1 MVVKSFTDSTHR
13 IDFALTFEKTNQRY
27 SSIIFYCR
35 ETHVQPFEQFNL
47 SYCFIRNEESIAMN
61 NWKLEYKELILK
73 CDKEAAKELV
83 LSEIP
88 AGKIIYK
95 YFRGIKRD
103 YDTITAPELWL
114 CNAYC
119 LNDPFDCA
127 FIKGYHSVVEKYRN
141 KEIAINKQ
149 NETFVSCFSEHS
161 DSMVMWGIYANCHRG
176 ICVGYSLK
184 ELVEKFDCMPVIYE
198 KTLPQYSDDTSALIN
213 TLTKYID
220 WEYEHEWRIV
230 RFNKKYRMENGYK
243 IDFVKPKEI
252 ILGLKSND
260 FLWRVDNTG
269 TLSDEIN
276 PNKLIKYSEN
286 ILGTNCRQYQI
297 LTSDTGYTWDKIIR
311 I

>member
-1 MVVKSFTDSTHR
+1 MEHIYIACGYTDLR
-13 IDFALTFEKTNQRY
+13 
-27 SSIIFYCR
+27 
-35 ETHVQPFEQFNL
+35 
-47 SYCFIRNEESIAMN
+47 
-61 NWKLEYKELILK
+61 
-73 CDKEAAKELV
+73 
-83 LSEIP
+83 
-88 AGKIIYK
+88 
-95 YFRGIKRD
+95 RGIDGLAQIIQNQFSLDPCSNSLFLFCGRRRD
-103 YDTITAPELWL
+103 RIKALLWEGDGFVL
-114 CNAYC
+114 
-119 LNDPFDCA
+119 L
-127 FIKGYHSVVEKYRN
+127 VEKYRN

-276 PNKLIKYSEN
+276 PNKLIKYSED